1 MNKIID
7 GVECVSRDV
16 VYSSDGKGVL
26 NTLASESEN
35 KEISY
40 SWTEDGTQVVES
52 NTEDKQFSE
61 VAEDR
66 EYAGLLSSRLT
77 MLRMPLYVQL
87 RDLYND
93 HSRMYRSKGSKMKKE
108 DIDILLDDY
117 RYELHRII
125 AKAKDL
131 VISSGGNLDSLLR
144 LSSFGGGVEL
154 NRAAKSLTV
163 LFKRIET
170 AYSSFGYV
178 PKEYQTKMNEALS
191 ILISHF
197 ILDIY
202 GPELERKKTATNVF
216 ENSGAESK

>member
-1 MNKIID
+1 MSKIID

-16 VYSSDGKGVL
+16 VYSSDGNGVL
-26 NTLASESEN
+26 NTIATEKEN
-35 KEISY
+35 KDVVY
-40 SWTEDGTQVVES
+40 SWSEETS
-52 NTEDKQFSE
+52 NTKDTEY
-61 VAEDR
+61 AELKDT

-93 HSRMYRSKGSKMKKE
+93 HSRMYKSKGGKLKKE

-125 AKAKDL
+125 AKGKDL
-131 VISSGGNLDSLLR
+131 VINTGGNLDSILR
-144 LSSFGGGVEL
+144 LTSFGGGVEL
-154 NRAAKSLTV
+154 NRASKSLTV

-197 ILDIY
+197 MLDIY
-202 GPELERKKTATNVF
+202 GPELERRKTATNVF
-216 ENSGAESK
+216 EGSGAESK

>member
-1 MNKIID
+1 MSKIID
-7 GVECVSRDV
+7 GVQCVSRDV
-16 VYSSDGKGVL
+16 VYSSEGNGML
-26 NTLASESEN
+26 NTVDAEP
-35 KEISY
+35 KDVVY
-40 SWTEDGTQVVES
+40 SWNDENQEV
-52 NTEDKQFSE
+52 EDKEFSE
-61 VAEDR
+61 LKDT
-66 EYAGLLSSRLT
+66 EYAGLLNSRLA
-77 MLRMPLYVQL
+77 MLKMPLHVQL

-93 HSRMYRSKGSKMKKE
+93 HSRMYKAKGGKLKQVE
-108 DIDILLDDY
+108 IDILMDDY

-125 AKAKDL
+125 AKAKDN
-131 VISSGGNLDSLLR
+131 VISAGSNLDSLLR

-154 NRAAKSLTV
+154 NRASKSLTV

-191 ILISHF
+191 VLISHF

-216 ENSGAESK
+216 EGVGAESDKK

>member
-1 MNKIID
+1 MKKLID

-16 VYSSDGKGVL
+16 VYSSNENGVL
-26 NTLASESEN
+26 NTISNEN
-35 KEISY
+35 EIKDVVY
-40 SWTEDGTQVVES
+40 SWSDETPS
-52 NTEDKQFSE
+52 TEDKEFSGLE
-61 VAEDR
+61 AEDR

-93 HSRMYRSKGSKMKKE
+93 HSRMYKSKAGKLKKE
-108 DIDILLDDY
+108 DIDILIDDY

-125 AKAKDL
+125 AKGKDL
-131 VISSGGNLDSLLR
+131 VINSGGNLDSLLR
-144 LSSFGGGVEL
+144 LTSFGGGVEL
-154 NRAAKSLTV
+154 NRASKSLTV

-170 AYSSFGYV
+170 AYTSFGYV
-178 PKEYQTKMNEALS
+178 PKEYQTKMNDALS
-191 ILISHF
+191 VLISHF

-216 ENSGAESK
+216 EGTGSESK

>member
-1 MNKIID
+1 MGKIID

-16 VYSSDGKGVL
+16 VYSSNGKGIL
-26 NTLASESEN
+26 NTIATENEN
-35 KEISY
+35 KDVVY
-40 SWTEDGTQVVES
+40 SWSEETEGT
-52 NTEDKQFSE
+52 TDKEFSE
-61 VAEDR
+61 LKDT

-93 HSRMYRSKGSKMKKE
+93 HSRMYKSKGGKLKKE

-125 AKAKDL
+125 AKGKDL
-131 VISSGGNLDSLLR
+131 VINTGGNLDSILR
-144 LSSFGGGVEL
+144 LTSFGGGVEL
-154 NRAAKSLTV
+154 NRASKSLTV

-178 PKEYQTKMNEALS
+178 HKEYQTKMNEALS

-197 ILDIY
+197 MLDIY
-202 GPELERKKTATNVF
+202 GPELERRKTATNVF
-216 ENSGAESK
+216 EGSGAESK